1 MLVVQYMQH
10 KCLQWEL
17 CIAAGRQDTPH
28 DSRTQCCT
36 SGMDDAGL
44 LHLATR
50 MPQLLHVDVTGC
62 DRITPGGLSTA
73 REAAAGGTSHRMVIE
88 RDSSESGGTDWDMEP
103 DELED
108 HLNEF
113 GFDWNMEP
121 GGLDSDSSEGSD
133 DG

>member
-1 MLVVQYMQH
+1 M
-10 KCLQWEL
+10 
-17 CIAAGRQDTPH
+17 
-28 DSRTQCCT
+28 QCCT
-36 SGMDDAGL
+36 LGMDDAGL

-73 REAAAGGTSHRMVIE
+73 LEAAAGCTSHRTVIE
-88 RDSSESGGTDWDMEP
+88 RDSSESGGTDWATES

-108 HLNEF
+108 HLSES
-113 GFDWNMEP
+113 GSDWDMEP
-121 GGLDSDSSEGSD
+121 NELDNDSSEGSD